1 MELNF
6 YSLRKAL
13 RRLYSCLISY
23 IFKKSSHASPFPRN
37 ALITG
42 QRCSHESPGASSTS
56 WTTRAR
62 APRGRAAA
70 TRSWCRGWPPC
81 PGWGGVRRCPACGAP
96 PTTTPTPWGAPR
108 ASPASRASR
117 CHSILFAIHLA
128 FGDLH
133 CLLPNYFCLLKLFF
147 GDPNY
152 FSPFQI
158 SNRVTEFHYSDSE
171 AVDADAGDYHDNI
184 NEGHDDKSDSRADH
198 GSHSP
203 DDRLDLPPPVYP
215 TINKKNKKNTFTKDQ
230 IIDLYC
236 ASTQDLR

>member
-1 MELNF
+1 MPFSKLF
-6 YSLRKAL
+6 LP
-13 RRLYSCLISY
+13 
-23 IFKKSSHASPFPRN
+23 FK
-37 ALITG
+37 T
-42 QRCSHESPGASSTS
+42 
-56 WTTRAR
+56 
-62 APRGRAAA
+62 
-70 TRSWCRGWPPC
+70 
-81 PGWGGVRRCPACGAP
+81 
-96 PTTTPTPWGAPR
+96 
-108 ASPASRASR
+108 
-117 CHSILFAIHLA
+117 
-128 FGDLH
+128 
-133 CLLPNYFCLLKLFF
+133 FF